1 MVARTRR
8 RKPHSVSRRVQR
20 RLDCSARAHTLTA
33 AGAGCGSARGVARM
47 KISIAL
53 PTGMLLPGALR
64 LLSHAGVMRL
74 SAAELGRRLL
84 VERSSV
90 RVILVRPA
98 DVPAYVDHGAA
109 DLGIVGKDVL
119 WESNGSHYEL
129 VDLRFG
135 PCRLVL
141 AVPEDSKL
149 NGPDTWP
156 PLMRVATKLPRTT
169 AAWFEVRGQAVD
181 VVRLHGSVELAPQV
195 GLVDGIVDLTASGR
209 TLRENRLR
217 IAATLGSSTARL
229 IGNQASLKTRTNAVQ
244 AMVARLREAAKDGD

>member
-1 MVARTRR
+1 MTPA
-8 RKPHSVSRRVQR
+8 KGKQP
-20 RLDCSARAHTLTA
+20 RATLQTSPRS
-33 AGAGCGSARGVARM
+33 GEGNF
-47 KISIAL
+47 SIAI
-53 PTGMLLPGALR
+53 PTGVLLPGALR
-64 LLSHAGVMRL
+64 LLSRAVVVRL
-74 SAAELGRRLL
+74 SVL
-84 VERSSV
+84 VERSGV

-129 VDLRFG
+129 VDLHFG

-141 AVPEDSKL
+141 AVPDDSKL
-149 NGPDTWP
+149 DGPETWP

-169 AAWFEVRGQAVD
+169 AAWFESRGQAVE
-181 VVRLHGSVELAPQV
+181 VVTLHGSVELAPQV

-229 IGNQASLKTRTNAVQ
+229 IGNQASLKTRTDTVQ
-244 AMVARLREAAKDGD
+244 AMVARVREAAADDD